1 DAELAVDEEVRR
13 FAGRLPDAVDP
24 EAIMHQLAHTVAR
37 RVLHRPISYAG
48 SSDNDGEALRVLAE
62 AFGVTDE

>member
-1 DAELAVDEEVRR
+1 
-13 FAGRLPDAVDP
+13 
-24 EAIMHQLAHTVAR
+24 MHQLAHTVVR

-48 SSDNDGEALRVLAE
+48 SSEDDSDALRVLAE